1 MAREKSYFPQNEN
14 VTPLNRPFPVC
25 QVWSYLGI
33 EITRVVGEYSWNG
46 VDTLSA
52 TRTIRYPNASKASKE
67 RLHKVVS
74 KLVNNRKATIALF
87 EGGYEV
93 DL

>member
-1 MAREKSYFPQNEN
+1 MTREKSFFPQNEN
-14 VTPLNRPFPVC
+14 IQPLNRPFPVC
-25 QVWSYLGI
+25 GVWSYLNI

-46 VDTLSA
+46 VDTVSA
-52 TRTIRYPNASKASKE
+52 RRTIRYPNASKASKV
-67 RLHKVVS
+67 RLHKAVS